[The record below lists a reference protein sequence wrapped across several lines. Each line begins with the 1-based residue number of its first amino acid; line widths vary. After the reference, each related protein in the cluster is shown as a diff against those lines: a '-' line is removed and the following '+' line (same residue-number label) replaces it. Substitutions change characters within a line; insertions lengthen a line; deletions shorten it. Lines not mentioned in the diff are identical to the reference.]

1 MVATGLD
8 RTNLVIV
15 ADPTIQTHVIEV
27 VAEGTFGKFTFEED
41 VAVSEH
47 RKTGKIVA
55 MAVAKTVR
63 QLVSPLVIGH

>member
-1 MVATGLD
+1 MAATGLD
-8 RTNLVIV
+8 HTNLIIV
-15 ADPTIQTHVIEV
+15 ADPTIATHVIEV
-27 VAEGTFGKFTFEED
+27 VAEGTFGKFSFEED

-55 MAVAKTVR
+55 MVVAKTVR